1 MTRRQGD
8 TGDGLTQGWS
18 FQNWNY
24 DRPTQLPDPLLEM
37 LAHLKMYLTHT
48 SYMGRKKWNHLIGK
62 LFWTRDTTL
71 RTYSTESW
79 WINDCSN
86 KVKWIV
92 DFRRFWIFNN
102 NKKPPLGPDRLFLA
116 PALCA
121 PIQNLP
127 YQQSPQFQISEEEQ
141 IIVLLNFQIFP
152 TWLFCSLAIS
162 SRHIR
167 FVLKRKNSAE
177 IWKLRGR
184 VSGICDTLVAPKEK
198 HNAQGS
204 IKC

>member
-102 NKKPPLGPDRLFLA
+102 NKKPPLGPDRLFWHLHYV
-116 PALCA
+116 
-121 PIQNLP
+121 LP
-127 YQQSPQFQISEEEQ
+127 SKTFHINNRHNSRYLRKSKSSFYLIFRFSPPGF
-141 IIVLLNFQIFP
+141 
-152 TWLFCSLAIS
+152 
-162 SRHIR
+162 
-167 FVLKRKNSAE
+167 FVL
-177 IWKLRGR
+177 
-184 VSGICDTLVAPKEK
+184 
-198 HNAQGS
+198 
-204 IKC
+204 

>member
-48 SYMGRKKWNHLIGK
+48 WGGRNEITWLENCFEQETPRYVHTPQKADGEMILQMKWSGL
-62 LFWTRDTTL
+62 
-71 RTYSTESW
+71 
-79 WINDCSN
+79 
-86 KVKWIV
+86 
-92 DFRRFWIFNN
+92 WIFNN
-102 NKKPPLGPDRLFLA
+102 NKRHPLGPHRLILA

-141 IIVLLNFQIFP
+141 IIVLSNFQIFP

-167 FVLKRKNSAE
+167 FVLKNKNSDE
-177 IWKLRGR
+177 IWKLRFPWWGEGVWNTWYTCCTKR
-184 VSGICDTLVAPKEK
+184 KT
-198 HNAQGS
+198 
-204 IKC
+204 